1 MIRAHLYRAVARG
14 LLLCLALATCKT
26 SAGPDPTGRLLAVTI
41 SGTGTG
47 SVTGTG
53 IDCPSDC
60 TETLEPSSS
69 ITLTETPGANSTFG
83 GWSHDCTGNSP
94 NTTFPIGPNPRC
106 DARFDQ
112 VAATATL
119 SIAIDSV
126 PGSPGKVSG
135 TGIDCGNGG
144 TDCTEDYPLNTT
156 VTLNVTH
163 PGTSSFAGW
172 GDDCL
177 SFASNVQITLPITAN
192 KSCTARFNAA
202 AGGGI
207 QARGAYAFGYRVEAG
222 ALTGTKVLV
231 GGYDNPAGQIID
243 VSNIEVLQN
252 PPGAEFSSCSGA
264 RGAVVFFSTRPVYN
278 HDVFFATCTDA
289 REGSTTLTDGGF
301 TELQNLSFAP
311 GKAALI
317 PGTTKLA
324 IADFEFGQLRK
335 VDQAD
340 NPQPTVGIQLSP
352 GQRSCPFSLAVKFDT
367 AYVVGR
373 EGEVGTSTE
382 NCNNWRG
389 LWKVNL
395 NTNQVL
401 GFVGFGTKL
410 RDVVYGS
417 DDRVY
422 VTDFAENKVHVL
434 NPASMTLLRSVSV
447 GDGPVGLKLKLD
459 ASQML
464 VTNWN
469 TNKLQRW
476 DLSND
481 TKLDEVNSGGV
492 HPVDVYF
499 SGNNAFVLNFG
510 DAMGSIGGSLQA
522 FSVP

>member
-1 MIRAHLYRAVARG
+1 MTRAHVDRVVTRG

-53 IDCPSDC
+53 IDCPNDC
-60 TETLEPSSS
+60 SETLEPSSS
-69 ITLTETPGANSTFG
+69 ITLTATPGANSTFG
-83 GWSHDCTGNSP
+83 GWSHDCTGNNP
-94 NTTFPIGPNPRC
+94 NTTFTIGPNPRC

-112 VAATATL
+112 AAPTATL
-119 SIAIDSV
+119 SVAIDSV

-144 TDCTEDYPLNTT
+144 TDCTESYPLNTT
-156 VTLNVTH
+156 TTLTVTH

-172 GDDCL
+172 GGDCL

-192 KSCTARFNAA
+192 KSCTARFAA
-202 AGGGI
+202 VGGGM

-231 GGYDNPAGQIID
+231 AGYDNSAGQIID
-243 VSNIEVLQN
+243 VSNIQVLQS
-252 PPGAEFSSCSGA
+252 PAGAEFSACDGA
-264 RGAVVFFSTRPVYN
+264 RGAIVYFN
-278 HDVFFATCTDA
+278 SRQQYNADVFHATCTSN
-289 REGSTTLTDGGF
+289 RYGSTTLATGGF
-301 TELQNLSFAP
+301 TELQNLLFAP
-311 GKAALI
+311 GKAAHYQANW
-317 PGTTKLA
+317 LA
-324 IADFEFGQLRK
+324 ISDFEFGRLRK
-335 VDQAD
+335 IDQSD
-340 NPQPTVGIQLSP
+340 NPQPSKLIELSP
-352 GQRSCPFSLAVKFDT
+352 GQRSCPFSLTLEANY

-373 EGEVGTSTE
+373 EGEAGTSTAQ
-382 NCNNWRG
+382 CNDWVG
-389 LWKVNL
+389 VWKVDLNL
-395 NTNQVL
+395 ESVV
-401 GFVGFGTKL
+401 GFAKFGTKL
-410 RDVVYGS
+410 RDVVYGA

-422 VTDFAENKVHVL
+422 VTDFEEDKVHVL
-434 NPASMTLLRSVSV
+434 NPATMTLVRSISV
-447 GDGPVGLKLKLD
+447 GDGPVGLKLKPD

-481 TKLDEVNSGGV
+481 TMLDEVNSGGV

-499 SGNNAFVLNFG
+499 SGSNAFVLNFG

-522 FSVP
+522 FTVP